1 MAKGMKT
8 GGRNFQKGVSG
19 NPNGRP
25 KLPPEI
31 KQIQKMSPTF
41 VRAMINKLSRM
52 TKDELAIHLKDPKTP
67 VLEVTLGSIYAKA
80 IKDGDYM
87 RLNFLLDRTIGKV
100 KEEVDISV
108 TPQITYR
115 TAMTEDGRLLQEVIR
130 DGIESPTDS

>member
-1 MAKGMKT
+1 MAKGIKT

-52 TKDELAIHLKDPKTP
+52 TKDELATHLKDPKTP

-100 KEEVDISV
+100 KDEVDISL
-108 TPQITYR
+108 TPQITYK
-115 TAMTEDGRLLQEVIR
+115 TSMTEDGRLLQEVIR
-130 DGIESPTDS
+130 DGIEPPADN